1 MKRKIGLL
9 GGTFDPV
16 HYGHIRLAEEC
27 MKKLELEEIWFIP
40 SAIPPHKDW
49 KISPY
54 EKRAKW
60 LEQAIGSVEHY
71 RILDIETRREGKSY
85 TYHTLKELM
94 KTDPDCEFYFLTGAD
109 SLEKLDT
116 WYRWEDILDMCHFV
130 ATNRPGYER
139 SVPENL
145 AKEAEKRKG
154 GIICLEIN
162 ALDISSTEVR
172 EQIAMQKD
180 LEKLIP
186 SEIIDEVKESMEIK
200 EEGYKTM
207 LRKRL
212 SPKRYMHSVGVA
224 NTAAKL
230 AGMYDG
236 DVRKAYL
243 AGLLHDFAREVPDN
257 ELLEIALEHDLT
269 IDEAELMQPNLLHG
283 PVGAWLL
290 KEQGIITDDEI
301 LEAIRWHTTGN
312 PDMGQ
317 LARIVCLAD
326 YIEPNRV
333 YPGVELLRQIAY
345 RNLNAGLLA
354 SLDQTILH
362 LMHESSLIHP
372 YSIATR
378 NRIMAEQINRKQQS

>member
-27 MKKLELEEIWFIP
+27 REKLGLEEIWFIP
-40 SAIPPHKDW
+40 TAVPPHKDW

-60 LEQAIGSVEHY
+60 LKQAIGEVDCY

-85 TYHTLKELM
+85 TYHTLKELL

-109 SLEKLDT
+109 SLEKFDT

-130 ATNRPGYER
+130 ATNRPGYAR
-139 SVPENL
+139 TIPEHL
-145 AKEAEKRKG
+145 AEEAKKRKG

-230 AGMYDG
+230 AGMYNG

-243 AGLLHDFAREVPDN
+243 AGLLHDFAREVSDN
-257 ELLEIALEHDLT
+257 ELLEIALEHDLSV
-269 IDEAELMQPNLLHG
+269 DEVELLQPNLLHG
-283 PVGAWLL
+283 PVGAWMLR
-290 KEQGIITDDEI
+290 EQGIIRDEEI
-301 LEAIRWHTTGN
+301 LDAIRWHTTGN
-312 PDMGQ
+312 PDMDH
-317 LARIVCLAD
+317 LSRIIYLAD

-333 YPGVELLRQIAY
+333 YPGVETLRQIAY
-345 RNLNAGLLA
+345 RNFDAGLLA
-354 SLDQTILH
+354 SLDHTILF
-362 LMHESSLIHP
+362 LMHKGSLLHP

-378 NRIMAEQINRKQQS
+378 NRLLAEQNNRQQS